1 MMMKIIL
8 FPFCLQVNIVM
19 VGLGFSLTAHGVS
32 IFQLDTF
39 ISRHLEADF
48 YEII

>member
-1 MMMKIIL
+1 MMKIFFL
-8 FPFCLQVNIVM
+8 PFCVQVNIVM
-19 VGLGFSLTAHGVS
+19 VGLGFSLTAHGVC

-39 ISRHLEADF
+39 ISRYLEADF

>member
-1 MMMKIIL
+1 M
-8 FPFCLQVNIVM
+8 QVNIV
-19 VGLGFSLTAHGVS
+19 VTGLGFSLTAHAGC

-39 ISRHLEADF
+39 ISRYLEADF